1 MSYDP
6 YGQPGQQPAPYQ
18 SAGYQPSP
26 YAAGVAPKSK
36 TTASLLAFFL
46 GGFGVHN
53 FYLGQKGRGIGHIVL
68 AALGILV
75 MIIAVISGLSSV
87 DSTTA
92 QISDEA
98 AAGVGAGVLFGYL
111 LLIANGIWAFVELIM
126 ILVSKDPNLR

>member
-6 YGQPGQQPAPYQ
+6 YGQPSQQPAPYQ
-18 SAGYQPSP
+18 QAGYAASP

-36 TTASLLAFFL
+36 GTAALLAFFL

-75 MIIAVISGLSSV
+75 IIIAVISGLSSV

-92 QISDEA
+92 QISEEA